1 MELFLTNLIP
11 PGNSDVD
18 LELQKR
24 LRDHLNKRLQDFKNI
39 VPLDGNSKK
48 ESPEGDPS
56 GDELSTSP
64 SSSVSNATEDIPLP
78 IDAEET
84 DSADSSALNAMLKC
98 YADNEGTMKAN
109 NASISY
115 AKPPSKR
122 LKKMHSL
129 SNEEG
134 LSFSCQSVTSTTGF
148 KLSDVSVD
156 FPKTEKF
163 PENVCANAVSETCTV
178 KNSCEPSHFEPPN
191 PDDAQ
196 SDVWKKTGKVMKVK
210 SVLSTYLQ
218 KNKSKIPDQTSC
230 STPAEISVE
239 NKNVQCSSS
248 TNSRSQ
254 KFLEQIP
261 LVPRQLANGD
271 WALVLPASL
280 VPTEKD
286 ESYPFSAFR
295 LVVPANSPD
304 FDPDH
309 TRQNFHSSSS
319 PLSSTVSDMSAEEYY
334 SRSDGDP
341 VDRMDHSSPDS
352 TQVVWRPW

>member
-1 MELFLTNLIP
+1 MELFLTNLIA

-24 LRDHLNKRLQDFKNI
+24 LRDHLNKRLDDFRNI

-48 ESPEGDPS
+48 DSSEGDPS
-56 GDELSTSP
+56 SDELSSSP
-64 SSSVSNATEDIPLP
+64 SSSVSNAIEDTPLP
-78 IDAEET
+78 VDAEET

-98 YADNEGTMKAN
+98 YADNERTMNTN

-115 AKPPSKR
+115 AKPPPKR
-122 LKKMHSL
+122 LKKMPSS

-148 KLSDVSVD
+148 KLSDASVD
-156 FPKTEKF
+156 FSKTEKYS
-163 PENVCANAVSETCTV
+163 ETVCANTVSETCTA
-178 KNSCEPSHFEPPN
+178 KNSCEPPYFEPPN
-191 PDDAQ
+191 LEDAQ
-196 SDVWKKTGKVMKVK
+196 SDVWKKTDKAMKVK

-218 KNKSKIPDQTSC
+218 KGKSKISGRSSCPTSVE
-230 STPAEISVE
+230 SSIE

-248 TNSRSQ
+248 TNSRNQ

-309 TRQNFHSSSS
+309 ARQNFHSASS

-334 SRSDGDP
+334 LRTDNDH

>member
-1 MELFLTNLIP
+1 MELFLTNLIT

-24 LRDHLNKRLQDFKNI
+24 LKDHLNKRLEDFRNI

-48 ESPEGDPS
+48 ESSEGDPS
-56 GDELSTSP
+56 SDELSSSP
-64 SSSVSNATEDIPLP
+64 SSSVSNAIEDIPLSV
-78 IDAEET
+78 DAEET

-98 YADNEGTMKAN
+98 YANNEGTMKTN
-109 NASISY
+109 NASISC
-115 AKPPSKR
+115 AKPPPKR
-122 LKKMHSL
+122 LKKMYSL

-148 KLSDVSVD
+148 KLSDASVD
-156 FPKTEKF
+156 FSKTEKYS
-163 PENVCANAVSETCTV
+163 ETVCANTISETCTT
-178 KNSCEPSHFEPPN
+178 KNSCEPAYFEPLN
-191 PDDAQ
+191 LEDAQ
-196 SDVWKKTGKVMKVK
+196 SNIWKKSDKAMKVK

-218 KNKSKIPDQTSC
+218 KGKPKIPGHTNC
-230 STPAEISVE
+230 STSVESSIE

-248 TNSRSQ
+248 TNSRNQ

-309 TRQNFHSSSS
+309 ARQNFHSSSS

-334 SRSDGDP
+334 LRSDNDP
-341 VDRMDHSSPDS
+341 VDRMDHGSPDS